1 MDNTVRRYRTSSTD
15 LSEGIVTEIN
25 RLGLLQTLLAA
36 PGLAP
41 EPLLGQRLDGDL
53 VDHVVGQVLVQV
65 GQTVGVL
72 AQCLV
77 LSSQS
82 VSCTDI
88 QGKTRQFSSESQM
101 LLPALCLY
109 GIE

>member
-1 MDNTVRRYRTSSTD
+1 MSYCSTD

-25 RLGLLQTLLAA
+25 RLGILQTLLAA

-41 EPLLGQRLDGDL
+41 QPLLGQRLDGDL

-82 VSCTDI
+82 VSCTDNS
-88 QGKTRQFSSESQM
+88 GKIRLQNSRSK
-101 LLPALCLY
+101 
-109 GIE
+109 I